1 MRCAMSIRRRS
12 RPPTVREG
20 LVIELDVEPPATAH
34 VAWTGSRTL
43 RDGDEAGAYHVAVSV
58 TAVTAA

>member
-1 MRCAMSIRRRS
+1 M
-12 RPPTVREG
+12 
-20 LVIELDVEPPATAH
+20 IELDVEPPATAH